1 MKTWRVRGRGSMR
14 CDKTLTPNIPGGR
27 KKISLLLAALNLLIG
42 LLIYSNTFQ
51 SGFHFDGISSIRD
64 NPLLR
69 EPHSLFKTCENDNIT
84 RCLTHLTFALNYR
97 LHGISTAGYHAVN
110 LALHIG
116 ASLVLFWLI
125 LQILQTP
132 RMQGQVKAERI
143 PLIAWGASLIFLCHP
158 LQTQAVTYIW
168 QRFASLAAFFYF
180 VTIALYLSAR
190 FKAKASFYG
199 LSFLC
204 MILAMFSKETAAT
217 LPVMIMVTELV
228 FFDSSSA
235 SKKIRKRLFFVLG
248 AALLIIPFAVFLSG
262 KLAFYLKPHFYYG
275 YPTAFGLDYFYTQLN
290 VIRTYLRLL
299 VLPLGLNLDYDYPI
313 SRSFWELRTL
323 LSFALIASLL
333 SAAAV
338 FRSRLRILSWSVFWF
353 FITLSVESSFLP
365 IRDVIFEHRL
375 YLPLAGF
382 AAFSSFLLHKI
393 CRTPKVFT
401 AALLITVSV
410 LSVLTYQRNEVWKSE
425 ITLWED
431 VIQKS
436 PHKSR
441 GYSQLCLAWKEAG
454 HFDTAIAYCE
464 KAVAL
469 NSQNAVTYNN
479 LGSMYGE
486 RRDFEKAAQ
495 AFAKAISLAGKN
507 SRDRETASR
516 AHNNLGNVYFMQGKL
531 MEALDSYEQA
541 IFYDPL
547 NALAHFNLAKAALK
561 SGNRSLAEAEMNLLF
576 QLNAFELAVKI
587 KASLARPSS
596 GSA

>member
-1 MKTWRVRGRGSMR
+1 MSRVKTPAQNAS
-14 CDKTLTPNIPGGR
+14 GGR
-27 KKISLLLAALNLLIG
+27 KKLLLLLCALNLLAG

-51 SGFHFDGISSIRD
+51 SGFHFDGVGSIRD
-64 NPLLR
+64 NPLLK
-69 EPHSLFKTCENDNIT
+69 EPNPLLKTCENDNLT
-84 RCLTHLTFALNYR
+84 RCLTHLTFAVNHR

-116 ASLVLFWLI
+116 ASLILFWLI
-125 LQILQTP
+125 VQILQTP
-132 RMQGQVKAERI
+132 RMQGRIKVERI
-143 PLIAWGASLIFLCHP
+143 PLIAWGSSLIFLCHP

-180 VTIALYLSAR
+180 LTLAFYLSAR
-190 FKAKASFYG
+190 LKAKASFYAF
-199 LSFLC
+199 SFLA

-217 LPVMIMVTELV
+217 LPVMIAVTELV
-228 FFDSSSA
+228 FFDSSPA
-235 SKKIRKRLFFVLG
+235 SKKTRTRLFFALG
-248 AALLIIPFAVFLSG
+248 AALLIIPGAVFLSG

-275 YPTAFGLDYFYTQLN
+275 FPTAFGLDYFYTQLN

-299 VLPLGLNLDYDYPI
+299 VLPFGQNLDYDYPI
-313 SRSFWELRTL
+313 SRSFWELRTA

-333 SAAAV
+333 SAAAI
-338 FRSRLRILSWSVFWF
+338 FRSRFRILSWSVFWF

-382 AAFSSFLLHKI
+382 AVFSSFLLHKI
-393 CRTPKVFT
+393 FRSPKAFT
-401 AALLITVSV
+401 AALLITAAV
-410 LSVLTYQRNEVWKSE
+410 LSILTYQRNKVWKSE

-454 HFDTAIAYCE
+454 NFDTAIAYCE

-495 AFAKAISLAGKN
+495 AFARAISLAEKY

-516 AHNNLGNVYFMQGKL
+516 AHNNMGNVYFIQGKR
-531 MEALDSYEQA
+531 MEALDSYGRA
-541 IFYDPL
+541 ISYDPL
-547 NALAHFNLAKAALK
+547 NIPAHFNLAKAALK
-561 SGNRSLAEAEMNLLF
+561 NGNRSLAEAEMNLLF
-576 QLNAFELAVKI
+576 QLNAYELAVKI
-587 KASLARPSS
+587 KTALEEIST